1 MQREKFA
8 IRNIAIKQLAT
19 QGNKK
24 LAKAVRDKVMSLQR
38 MLSVKHMRQR

>member
-24 LAKAVRDKVMSLQR
+24 LAKAVRNNVFTKNAKCETHETKM
-38 MLSVKHMRQR
+38 K